1 MSDKKNLEN
10 IDETIEAAETENV
23 VDAATEAAEDTAKVA
38 EVEETEEAT
47 ETAETAEDE
56 ETIETTEAAETMD
69 SIDFDVVYD
78 DETESDEA
86 TEDESSTDVVDN
98 NAEQVNE
105 TFALAQAETET
116 EEAAET
122 KETTSAKSQANVE
135 ADSTTTVSSQLD
147 HEIKRR
153 KKKDNFFLKSN
164 PTFKLDHV
172 TVTNRKTG
180 RNILDDLSL
189 SFQAGSTHA
198 VLVDEEDTELH
209 QILLATMVGMVR
221 TDRGNVMH
229 KSTNI
234 ADIEPLDLLGHRFG
248 FMPQRFAMRED
259 LDAEGNL
266 LYAME
271 ASNRNFLKPKP
282 VIARD
287 LLKRVGFTEVTS
299 GLPIGKLSELDKR
312 RVAIARTI
320 CCEAEVIIID
330 EPTAGLDD
338 EDAAV
343 VLDLLKK
350 FKRDADRKRAII
362 VVTSNPDVADAM
374 EHTAELY

>member
-1 MSDKKNLEN
+1 MSDKKNLKN
-10 IDETIEAAETENV
+10 IDETIETAETENV
-23 VDAATEAAEDTAKVA
+23 ADATTEAVEDMTEAAESMKTEEAAETAEAAK
-38 EVEETEEAT
+38 TEEAT
-47 ETAETAEDE
+47 ETAEAAE
-56 ETIETTEAAETMD
+56 TAETMD

-78 DETESDEA
+78 DEAADETA
-86 TEDESSTDVVDN
+86 EDEPSIDVVDN

-116 EEAAET
+116 AET
-122 KETTSAKSQANVE
+122 TETAPAQSQASVE
-135 ADSTTTVSSQLD
+135 ADSATTVSSRLD

-153 KKKDNFFLKSN
+153 RKKDNFFLKSN

-312 RVAIARTI
+312 RVAIARTM
-320 CCEAEVIIID
+320 CCEAEVIIVD
-330 EPTAGLDD
+330 EPTAGLDG

-374 EHTAELY
+374 EHTVELY

>member
-1 MSDKKNLEN
+1 MSDKEDLKNV
-10 IDETIEAAETENV
+10 DETLETTGTGNVADAANEPTKDDVEAVGATEPEEAAESEGN
-23 VDAATEAAEDTAKVA
+23 AES
-38 EVEETEEAT
+38 EET
-47 ETAETAEDE
+47 
-56 ETIETTEAAETMD
+56 AETMD
-69 SIDFDVVYD
+69 SIDFGVIYD
-78 DETESDEA
+78 DEPESDE
-86 TEDESSTDVVDN
+86 TVEDEPSADVVED

-105 TFALAQAETET
+105 TFALAQPETEN
-116 EEAAET
+116 EETVEDAPV
-122 KETTSAKSQANVE
+122 KSQVSVE
-135 ADSTTTVSSQLD
+135 ADSATTVSSQLD

-153 KKKDNFFLKSN
+153 RKKDNFFLKSN
-164 PTFKLDHV
+164 PTFRLDHV

-312 RVAIARTI
+312 RVAIARTM
-320 CCEAEVIIID
+320 CCEAEVIIVD
-330 EPTAGLDD
+330 EPTAGLND
-338 EDAAV
+338 EDAEV

>member
-1 MSDKKNLEN
+1 MSDKKNLKN
-10 IDETIEAAETENV
+10 IDETIETAETENV
-23 VDAATEAAEDTAKVA
+23 ADATTEAVEDMTEAAESMKTEEAAETAEAAK
-38 EVEETEEAT
+38 TEEAT
-47 ETAETAEDE
+47 ETAEAAE
-56 ETIETTEAAETMD
+56 TAETMD

-78 DETESDEA
+78 DEAADETA
-86 TEDESSTDVVDN
+86 EDEPSIDVVDN

-116 EEAAET
+116 AET
-122 KETTSAKSQANVE
+122 TETAPAQSQASVE
-135 ADSTTTVSSQLD
+135 ADSATTVSSRLD

-153 KKKDNFFLKSN
+153 RKKDNFFLKSN

-312 RVAIARTI
+312 RVAIARTM

-330 EPTAGLDD
+330 EPTAGLDG

-374 EHTAELY
+374 EHTVELY

>member
-1 MSDKKNLEN
+1 MSDKKNLKN
-10 IDETIEAAETENV
+10 IDETIETAETENV
-23 VDAATEAAEDTAKVA
+23 ADATTEAVEDMTEAAESMKTEEAAETAEAAK
-38 EVEETEEAT
+38 TEEAT
-47 ETAETAEDE
+47 ETAEAAE
-56 ETIETTEAAETMD
+56 TAETMD

-78 DETESDEA
+78 DEAADETA
-86 TEDESSTDVVDN
+86 EDEPSIDVVDN

-116 EEAAET
+116 AET
-122 KETTSAKSQANVE
+122 TETAPAQSQASVE
-135 ADSTTTVSSQLD
+135 ADSATTVSSQLD

-153 KKKDNFFLKSN
+153 RKKDNFFLKSN

-209 QILLATMVGMVR
+209 QILLATMVGMIR

-312 RVAIARTI
+312 RVAIARTM

-330 EPTAGLDD
+330 EPTAGLDG

-374 EHTAELY
+374 EHTVELY

>member
-1 MSDKKNLEN
+1 MSDKENLEK
-10 IDETIEAAETENV
+10 IDETIETAETENVVEATAETAEDAAEIAETAETVETAETIEAAEGE
-23 VDAATEAAEDTAKVA
+23 
-38 EVEETEEAT
+38 
-47 ETAETAEDE
+47 ETAETV
-56 ETIETTEAAETMD
+56 D
-69 SIDFDVVYD
+69 SIDFDVIYD
-78 DETESDEA
+78 DETESDETA
-86 TEDESSTDVVDN
+86 EDEPSADVVDA

-105 TFALAQAETET
+105 TFALAQAEAET
-116 EEAAET
+116 EETT
-122 KETTSAKSQANVE
+122 KAKSAESRTSVE
-135 ADSTTTVSSQLD
+135 PDSATTVSSQLN

-153 KKKDNFFLKSN
+153 RKKDNFFLKSN
-164 PTFKLDHV
+164 PTFRLDHV

-312 RVAIARTI
+312 RVAIARTM
-320 CCEAEVIIID
+320 CCEAEVIIVD
-330 EPTAGLDD
+330 EPTAGLND

-350 FKRDADRKRAII
+350 FKRDSDRKRAII

>member
-1 MSDKKNLEN
+1 MSDKENLEN
-10 IDETIEAAETENV
+10 IEENIETAEAENV
-23 VDAATEAAEDTAKVA
+23 VDAATEAAEDTARVA
-38 EVEETEEAT
+38 EVEETV
-47 ETAETAEDE
+47 ET
-56 ETIETTEAAETMD
+56 AETMD
-69 SIDFDVVYD
+69 SINFDVVYD

-86 TEDESSTDVVDN
+86 TEDESPTDVVDN

-105 TFALAQAETET
+105 TFALAQAETE
-116 EEAAET
+116 AKET
-122 KETTSAKSQANVE
+122 KETEETAKAAPAQSRSSVE
-135 ADSTTTVSSQLD
+135 ADSATTVSSQLD

-153 KKKDNFFLKSN
+153 RKKDNFFLKSN

-221 TDRGNVMH
+221 ADRGNVMH

-320 CCEAEVIIID
+320 CCEAEVIIVD

>member
-1 MSDKKNLEN
+1 MSDKKNLKN
-10 IDETIEAAETENV
+10 IDETIETAETENV
-23 VDAATEAAEDTAKVA
+23 ADATTEAVEDMTEAAESMKTEEAAETAEAAK
-38 EVEETEEAT
+38 TEEAT
-47 ETAETAEDE
+47 ETAEAAE
-56 ETIETTEAAETMD
+56 TAETMD

-78 DETESDEA
+78 DEAADETA
-86 TEDESSTDVVDN
+86 EDEPSIDVVDN

-116 EEAAET
+116 AET
-122 KETTSAKSQANVE
+122 TETAPAQSQASVE
-135 ADSTTTVSSQLD
+135 ADSATTVSSQLD
-147 HEIKRR
+147 HEIKRHR
-153 KKKDNFFLKSN
+153 KKDNFFLKSN

-209 QILLATMVGMVR
+209 QILLATMVGMIR

-312 RVAIARTI
+312 RVAIARTM

-330 EPTAGLDD
+330 EPTAGLDG

-374 EHTAELY
+374 EHTVELY

>member
-1 MSDKKNLEN
+1 MSDKKNLKN
-10 IDETIEAAETENV
+10 IDETIETAETENV
-23 VDAATEAAEDTAKVA
+23 ADATTEAVEDMTEAAESMKTEEAAETAEAAK
-38 EVEETEEAT
+38 TEEAT
-47 ETAETAEDE
+47 ETAEAAE
-56 ETIETTEAAETMD
+56 TAETMD

-78 DETESDEA
+78 DEAADETA
-86 TEDESSTDVVDN
+86 EDEPSIDVVDN

-116 EEAAET
+116 AET
-122 KETTSAKSQANVE
+122 TETAPAQSQASVE
-135 ADSTTTVSSQLD
+135 ADSATTVSSQLD

-153 KKKDNFFLKSN
+153 RKKDNFFLKSN

-209 QILLATMVGMVR
+209 QILLATMVGMIR

-312 RVAIARTI
+312 RVAIARTM
-320 CCEAEVIIID
+320 CCEAEVIIVD
-330 EPTAGLDD
+330 EPTAGLDG

-374 EHTAELY
+374 EHTVELY